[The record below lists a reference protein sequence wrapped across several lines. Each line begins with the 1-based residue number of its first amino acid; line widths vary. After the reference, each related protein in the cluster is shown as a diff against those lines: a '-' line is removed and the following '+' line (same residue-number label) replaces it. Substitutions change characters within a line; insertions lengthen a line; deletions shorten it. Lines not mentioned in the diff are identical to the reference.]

1 MTSTYMGRRHRKIN
15 KFKVMNNKDFI
26 AALSVKEGL
35 NTRNTQMLVNH
46 LIAEMT
52 EQLEEG
58 NSLFMKDFGQF
69 DVKKRLER
77 VFISPTG
84 QRMLVPPKLVLGF
97 RPSPNLKGR
106 MQKGGDE

>member
-1 MTSTYMGRRHRKIN
+1 
-15 KFKVMNNKDFI
+15 MNNKDFI
-26 AALSVKEGL
+26 AALSAKEGL

-52 EQLEEG
+52 EQL
-58 NSLFMKDFGQF
+58 GQF

-77 VFISPTG
+77 VVISPSG

-97 RPSPNLKGR
+97 KPSSNMKGR
-106 MQKGGDE
+106 MQKGGEE

>member
-1 MTSTYMGRRHRKIN
+1 
-15 KFKVMNNKDFI
+15 MNNKDFI
-26 AALSVKEGL
+26 AALSAKEGL

-58 NSLFMKDFGQF
+58 NSLFVKDFGQF

-77 VFISPTG
+77 VVISPTG
-84 QRMLVPPKLVLGF
+84 QRMLVPSKLVLGF
-97 RPSPNLKGR
+97 KPSPNLKGR
-106 MQKGGDE
+106 MQKGGEE

>member
-1 MTSTYMGRRHRKIN
+1 
-15 KFKVMNNKDFI
+15 MNNKDFI
-26 AALSVKEGL
+26 AALSAKEGL

-58 NSLFMKDFGQF
+58 NSLFVKDFGQF

-77 VFISPTG
+77 VVISPTG

-97 RPSPNLKGR
+97 KPSPNLKGR
-106 MQKGGDE
+106 MQKGGEE